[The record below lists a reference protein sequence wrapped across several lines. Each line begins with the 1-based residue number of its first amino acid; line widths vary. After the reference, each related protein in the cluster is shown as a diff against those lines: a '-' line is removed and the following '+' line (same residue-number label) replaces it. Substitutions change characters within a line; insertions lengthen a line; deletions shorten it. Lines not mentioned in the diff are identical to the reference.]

1 MLPQQTFRM
10 AISCVRHTSAA
21 PTYKLNG
28 KLHLSLNDSAAARYS
43 APAGPPAPSSQAPGS
58 GQREGPQQMSTQQI
72 VSDLCSMGFPR
83 DKVERVLASVIQQGK
98 GVDLNSVV
106 DILMNSK

>member
-1 MLPQQTFRM
+1 
-10 AISCVRHTSAA
+10 
-21 PTYKLNG
+21 
-28 KLHLSLNDSAAARYS
+28 
-43 APAGPPAPSSQAPGS
+43 
-58 GQREGPQQMSTQQI
+58 MSTQQI

-83 DKVERVLASVIQQGK
+83 DQVERVLASVIQQGN